1 MNMATKVK
9 ILLVEDVEYDDNG
22 DGEEE
27 LARYID
33 KGYDIINVSV
43 IDDDSLAYTL
53 VKKSRKT
60 VEED

>member
-9 ILLVEDVEYDDNG
+9 ILLVEDVEYDDNS

>member
-1 MNMATKVK
+1 MATKVK

-33 KGYDIINVSV
+33 KGYVIINVSV